1 MEAESHHATEAG
13 ASTARDFK
21 TTTSVQRNWHALE
34 HMTRA
39 AALITTLCNGEGDF
53 VINFARM
60 LSQSQTGGRCAGPP
74 HDDYQLVGKK
84 PTDCS
89 GSTISRDEFLYRLG
103 AQPHEVERD
112 QDETIRR
119 LTAEVQRLRN
129 HYGSHGSAR
138 SGVHGGTQ
146 SSHSTS
152 VADPSSLENGST
164 EPDMVASGMRPETV
178 VQTHAQKP
186 ARTRRRINA
195 AAMTRAKRSAVVQFR
210 GISTPLPPRYEGPM
224 IHNPT
229 SPESQL
235 SIELIDTVHFSR
247 AADAWYRELP
257 VRVGYDSVMDKTC
270 RALVLAAKNIRGT
283 PGVTTEMC
291 YRALGVALSAIRTAV
306 SRTNGPASDSL
317 MVASAILVG
326 VDIMMSSRMAPH
338 ALHLE
343 GVATVVKHN
352 AHTSALSH
360 MGRQIADWMYSELVL
375 LACVRGV
382 ACGLEDVALRHYL
395 SVDHAIDQSKMRLQ
409 ACGNRLFVGLPRLA
423 MLLRSIREKGD
434 ASAAVGEILSS
445 LSLATEL
452 LQLYDSNAENDL
464 LHKVHVR
471 KTQRPE
477 DTAVSKYS
485 FFFDSVELCDDA
497 AVYWQGRLWLLRLW
511 LRIRVIAGARSD
523 RDMEPTVVQ
532 MKEEARRLMTNICMC
547 CEFAMP
553 LGPCKRRRVFAHGV
567 ITLWGALHDFGDELP
582 ATFGGLAIISDWIR
596 YNASRGLLRDDPVT
610 KTDMDVAADLF
621 VGGPLK
627 TVFTE
632 QFRI

>member
-1 MEAESHHATEAG
+1 
-13 ASTARDFK
+13 
-21 TTTSVQRNWHALE
+21 
-34 HMTRA
+34 
-39 AALITTLCNGEGDF
+39 
-53 VINFARM
+53 
-60 LSQSQTGGRCAGPP
+60 
-74 HDDYQLVGKK
+74 
-84 PTDCS
+84 
-89 GSTISRDEFLYRLG
+89 
-103 AQPHEVERD
+103 
-112 QDETIRR
+112 
-119 LTAEVQRLRN
+119 
-129 HYGSHGSAR
+129 
-138 SGVHGGTQ
+138 
-146 SSHSTS
+146 
-152 VADPSSLENGST
+152 
-164 EPDMVASGMRPETV
+164 
-178 VQTHAQKP
+178 
-186 ARTRRRINA
+186 
-195 AAMTRAKRSAVVQFR
+195 
-210 GISTPLPPRYEGPM
+210 
-224 IHNPT
+224 
-229 SPESQL
+229 
-235 SIELIDTVHFSR
+235 
-247 AADAWYRELP
+247 
-257 VRVGYDSVMDKTC
+257 MDKTF

-283 PGVTTEMC
+283 PGITTEMC
-291 YRALGVALSAIRTAV
+291 FRALGVALSAIRTAV
-306 SRTNGPASDSL
+306 SKTNGPASDSL

-360 MGRQIADWMYSELVL
+360 MGQRIADWMYSELAL

-395 SVDHAIDQSKMRLQ
+395 SVEYAIDHHKMRLQ

-423 MLLRSIREKGD
+423 MLLRSIRDKGD
-434 ASAAVGEILSS
+434 GSATTEEVVSS

-452 LQLYDSNAENDL
+452 LQLYDTNAQNDL

-477 DTAVSKYS
+477 GAAVSKYS

-511 LRIRVIAGARSD
+511 LRIRVIAGARTD
-523 RDMEPTVVQ
+523 RDLEPTVVQ
-532 MKEEARRLMTNICMC
+532 MKEEARRLVTNICMC

-553 LGPCKRRRVFAHGV
+553 LGPCKRRRVFAHGM
-567 ITLWGALHDFGDELP
+567 ITLWGAFHDFGDVLP
-582 ATFGGLAIISDWIR
+582 PTFGGLAIASDWIR

-610 KTDMDVAADLF
+610 KPDMDAAADLF

>member
-1 MEAESHHATEAG
+1 
-13 ASTARDFK
+13 
-21 TTTSVQRNWHALE
+21 
-34 HMTRA
+34 
-39 AALITTLCNGEGDF
+39 GDF

-60 LSQSQTGGRCAGPP
+60 LSQNQTGGRSADPA
-74 HDDYQLVGKK
+74 HDDFRMVTLSRGEKL
-84 PTDCS
+84 TD
-89 GSTISRDEFLYRLG
+89 GIASTISKDEFLYRLG
-103 AQPHEVERD
+103 AQSYEVERD
-112 QDETIRR
+112 QEKTIRR

-129 HYGSHGSAR
+129 HYGSHGSAK
-138 SGVHGGTQ
+138 SGVEEGTQ

-152 VADPSSLENGST
+152 VADPLPLEHGST
-164 EPDMVASGMRPETV
+164 DPDTVASGPRPETV
-178 VQTHAQKP
+178 LQTPAQKL

-195 AAMTRAKRSAVVQFR
+195 AATTRAKRFAVVQVC
-210 GISTPLPPRYEGPM
+210 GITAPLPRRYEGPM

-257 VRVGYDSVMDKTC
+257 VRVGYDSVMDKTF

-283 PGVTTEMC
+283 PGITTEMC
-291 YRALGVALSAIRTAV
+291 FRALGVALSAIRTAV
-306 SRTNGPASDSL
+306 SKTNGPASDSL

-326 VDIMMSSRMAPH
+326 VDIIMSSRMAPH

-360 MGRQIADWMYSELVL
+360 MGQRIADWMYSELAL
-375 LACVRGV
+375 LACVRGE

-395 SVDHAIDQSKMRLQ
+395 SVDHAIDHHKMRLQ

-423 MLLRSIREKGD
+423 TLLRSIRDKGD
-434 ASAAVGEILSS
+434 GSATTEEVVSS

-452 LQLYDSNAENDL
+452 LQLYDTNAENDL
-464 LHKVHVR
+464 LHKVHIR
-471 KTQRPE
+471 KTQRLE
-477 DTAVSKYS
+477 DAAVSKYS
-485 FFFDSVELCDDA
+485 FFFDSVELYDDA
-497 AVYWQGRLWLLRLW
+497 AVYWQGRLWLVRLW
-511 LRIRVIAGARSD
+511 LRIRVIAGARTD
-523 RDMEPTVVQ
+523 RDLEPTVVQ
-532 MKEEARRLMTNICMC
+532 MKEEARRLVTNICMC

-553 LGPCKRRRVFAHGV
+553 LGPCKRRRVFAHGM
-567 ITLWGALHDFGDELP
+567 ITLWGAFHDFGDVLP
-582 ATFGGLAIISDWIR
+582 PTFGGLAIASDWIR

-610 KTDMDVAADLF
+610 KTDMDAAADLF

-627 TVFTE
+627 TVFTK